1 MDFLRLIKDH
11 ITASF
16 HIEVDDLDYTTFDK
30 QGGRGKMYQ
39 LFGEEMEPLLNE
51 INEVLVA

>member
-1 MDFLRLIKDH
+1 LIKDH